1 MSIQTEDGRPAPGTR
16 HPAPGSSKL
25 RVAIYGGSGYGGAE
39 LLRIL
44 LFHPHAEVVF
54 VTANEHA
61 GKRVAD
67 VHRNLLGLTELSF
80 IPAPAGPEVLGGV
93 DCVFLAL
100 PHGQALEVAPRLPA
114 GVRVVDLSGD
124 FRLSSA
130 EEFREHYG
138 REHTAMELQRE
149 FVYGLTEVNREAI
162 RRARLVSNP
171 GCFATATLLALA
183 PLVRAGLVSG
193 RVVVDAKTG
202 SSGSG
207 AKPAANTH
215 HPQRSTAF
223 YAYKPF
229 AHQHVP
235 EIEQTLRAVGDWTE
249 ELVFM
254 THSLPVARG
263 IFASAYVEAK
273 RETSDGELRALFE
286 EFYGGSFF
294 VRLVSG
300 SPDINW
306 VKLTNFCDIGFA
318 ARGRQLAVF
327 AALDNLVKGAA
338 GQAVQNMNLM
348 FGLEEKAGL
357 LLVGG
362 NP

>member
-1 MSIQTEDGRPAPGTR
+1 MKI
-16 HPAPGSSKL
+16 
-25 RVAIYGGSGYGGAE
+25 RVGIFGGSGYGGAE

-44 LFHPHAEVVF
+44 LFHPAAEVAL

-61 GKRVAD
+61 GKAVGE
-67 VHRNLLGLTELSF
+67 VHRNLHGLTDLRFER
-80 IPAPAGPEVLGGV
+80 APEDFESLPQL

-100 PHGQALEVAPRLPA
+100 PHGQALEIAPRLPT
-114 GVRVVDLSGD
+114 GVKVVDLSGD
-124 FRLSSA
+124 FRLRDA
-130 EEFREHYG
+130 AEFREHYG
-138 REHTAMELQRE
+138 REHTAAELQRE
-149 FVYGLTEVNREAI
+149 FVYGLTEFNREEI

-171 GCFATATLLALA
+171 GCFATATLLGLGPLAASGALE
-183 PLVRAGLVSG
+183 G

-215 HPQRSTAF
+215 HPQRMNSF

-229 AHQHVP
+229 THQHVP
-235 EIEQTLRAVGDWTE
+235 EIEQALRAVGAGGRWSS

-254 THSLPVARG
+254 THSLPVSRG
-263 IFASAYVEAK
+263 IFASIYAELAEGAELTAEELAAAYA
-273 RETSDGELRALFE
+273 D
-286 EFYGGSFF
+286 FYRGSFF

-306 VKLTNFCDIGFA
+306 VKTTNFCDIGFA
-318 ARGRQLAVF
+318 ARGRQVAVF

-348 FGLEEKAGL
+348 FGLEERAGL
-357 LLVGG
+357 MLVGG